1 MTSPPISP
9 AKPTAAAATNTR
21 PVLTGEPKLKRRKGE
36 DSSPV
41 TNSNPHTEKV
51 CFSLSKVKGT
61 QKLGFATKV
70 SSDSLKVPWDQ
81 STGQSTYQSTGQST
95 GNPSGVTSS
104 AHSAARLAAAKAATA
119 AAAGAGA
126 GAAKSV
132 GGATGSKPRKWKPT
146 LPSKAVGSA
155 RAAALV
161 QKALTSEDQK
171 KAGFVQAK
179 RPAPSATRPLPAKA
193 VVIGPQLPPGFKRQ
207 KSESAHTAGGGSS
220 NSSSKHGGSYSTARS
235 GSSKQPAKKASSLFG
250 NLKFAPPP
258 SHGSTTG
265 AYISHYLPGAGS
277 GGSGGSGGVPDSGGA
292 VNATAI
298 RRATSAEKQSV
309 RKGSTSSN
317 GSSHSRSSNSSSS
330 NMSSSNPHAD
340 ALARMLD
347 SDDDGACA
355 GGGGAAGGDAPEVID
370 SLTAVTLAD
379 SDVIDGVCVECEERA
394 ATKACNACMDL
405 YCDMCFTVLHRKG
418 KRAAHACT
426 PAAPESIEKATK
438 ALDAI
443 KRTASGVAAAV
454 PTKVLVGSS
463 ALGIGSEF
471 ARYSPEWFVERAQY
485 IPLRLQ
491 MQERKKLR
499 LVKAALSVSDYTSK
513 VDTPALQKSSAKRM
527 HRQVREICSIFSGLI
542 VGTVYKHGQ
551 TVIEERCFDK
561 PIYANHLGKTLEYAR
576 RHKIMNPEKMRT
588 NFGKMVFMEQDA
600 ETPAVN
606 ALLNFSCVN
615 GITTVYTQFEAAGI
629 LGALREPAMR
639 YATME
644 ILPEEGKSRSAIQA
658 EIKRK
663 ERAQESIA
671 RKYANHKM
679 DKDGIK
685 WCLYSISDNS
695 SFLNSNRLPI
705 DKMVAFL
712 KQNFRGDAYED
723 GFSLA
728 ISGGIDGARLTH
740 SHGRQYNYV
749 LQSLTLWREITDDMF
764 RLWYLAEEDLIDAES
779 AYALKDTGQGLQRVQ
794 ASPRILSAMR
804 TILHRCQVSL
814 GSWVGSSVI
823 HLGDTNVP
831 NALLFIDKYTQVS
844 KILTPIVLAIQE
856 IKKLMK
862 KPPLAKYINDTYG
875 GPEALKKMIL
885 YDFFKNA
892 FDGSGADNF
901 FDAGSCI
908 DGRLTS
914 AWHWCSTLPEKPF
927 FPIFKLA
934 GFTGFDGDFQE

>member
-1 MTSPPISP
+1 VFGPQVPP
-9 AKPTAAAATNTR
+9 
-21 PVLTGEPKLKRRKGE
+21 GFKRRKGE
-36 DSSPV
+36 
-41 TNSNPHTEKV
+41 SN
-51 CFSLSKVKGT
+51 
-61 QKLGFATKV
+61 Q
-70 SSDSLKVPWDQ
+70 
-81 STGQSTYQSTGQST
+81 
-95 GNPSGVTSS
+95 
-104 AHSAARLAAAKAATA
+104 R
-119 AAAGAGA
+119 
-126 GAAKSV
+126 
-132 GGATGSKPRKWKPT
+132 
-146 LPSKAVGSA
+146 
-155 RAAALV
+155 
-161 QKALTSEDQK
+161 
-171 KAGFVQAK
+171 
-179 RPAPSATRPLPAKA
+179 
-193 VVIGPQLPPGFKRQ
+193 
-207 KSESAHTAGGGSS
+207 SS
-220 NSSSKHGGSYSTARS
+220 NSYANHTTSATGATTGTTTGTTGS
-235 GSSKQPAKKASSLFG
+235 GSSGHGSGKQKTGKSLFG
-250 NLKFAPPP
+250 KFKFGSAKAPP

-265 AYISHYLPGAGS
+265 GYASQFVSAYCSSVP
-277 GGSGGSGGVPDSGGA
+277 GGVPDSGGA

-298 RRATSAEKQSV
+298 RRATSADKKSAS

-317 GSSHSRSSNSSSS
+317 SSQSSGSSR
-330 NMSSSNPHAD
+330 MSSNPHAD

-347 SDDDGACA
+347 DDEDDYDGSTSGGGG
-355 GGGGAAGGDAPEVID
+355 GGGGAAHGEAVEVVD
-370 SLTAVTLAD
+370 SLTAVMLAD
-379 SDVIDGVCVECEERA
+379 DDIIPGACVECEERA
-394 ATKACNACMDL
+394 ATKTCNECKDL

-418 KRAAHACT
+418 KRAAHTAT
-426 PAAPESIEKATK
+426 AASADAIDETTK

-443 KRTASGVAAAV
+443 KRTASGMSAAV
-454 PTKVLVGSS
+454 PATAQIGTT

-491 MQERKKLR
+491 MKERQKLR
-499 LVKAALSVSDYTSK
+499 LVKAALSVSDYTGK

-527 HRQVREICSIFSGLI
+527 HRQVREICSMFSGLI
-542 VGTVYKHGQ
+542 VGTHYGYGQ
-551 TVIEERCFDK
+551 RVIQERDFDK
-561 PIYANHLGKTLEYAR
+561 EIYANHLGRTLEYAR

-600 ETPAVN
+600 ETPGVH

-615 GITTVYTQFEAAGI
+615 GITTVYTQFETAGI
-629 LGALREPAMR
+629 LGLLREPDMR

-644 ILPEEGKSRSAIQA
+644 ILPEEGKSRATIQA

-671 RKYANHKM
+671 RKYANRHL
-679 DKDGIK
+679 DKDAIK

-712 KQNFRGDAYED
+712 KDNFRAEAYDE

-728 ISGGIDGARLTH
+728 IAGGVDGARLTH
-740 SHGRQYNYV
+740 SHGRQFNYV

-764 RLWYLAEEDLIDAES
+764 RLWYLAEEDLIDAENV
-779 AYALKDTGQGLQRVQ
+779 YALKDTGQGLQRVQ
-794 ASPRILSAMR
+794 SSPRILSAMR

-814 GSWVGSSVI
+814 GNWVGSSVI

-862 KPPLAKYINDTYG
+862 KPQLAKYINDTYG
-875 GPEALKKMIL
+875 GPDALKKMIL

-914 AWHWCSTLPEKPF
+914 AWHWCSTLSEKPF